1 MIEQQKKSAVLFG
14 VELEDSEQSV
24 SLNVDIVQNESST
37 QSSVD
42 SKAVTIVESESNNV
56 RLFFPCNRED
66 ALLLLGSLCISE
78 FFPNQSIKLP
88 IQTEGLAIISSGLR
102 SSEAEILA
110 AGRPERFPIL
120 IQVRSE
126 IVGRIPR
133 VIGYEDIIGLTFQTQ
148 TQADDFRFRPVDEF
162 DTEAFECEVN
172 PAIFNWEG
180 EARFSLRI
188 QCDDSTLTIGRG
200 ADRLTAGVGALLTL
214 GLEQEICRASVVR
227 FLDGSMHLQLGEEE
241 IDFVTA
247 CEIIFNLKGE
257 VSHSKSQ
264 VSVVT
269 SFAADMRAGPIGLID
284 DVVERYTA
292 LAVADGH
299 TPKRIGTWADIARD
313 TLKGRMALDG
323 DQLSDDKSVI
333 LRGALLGTITERVD
347 ALSAF
352 LEADKPS
359 GPNVTTQA
367 AFLLGLK
374 QGLLSMSW
382 RDKKLQLKTLSQLA
396 KVIISALANN
406 SKSFDKIFLV
416 SRNETETTNTSV
428 ISIAQ
433 NTLADWTS
441 KKEVVPDVVALERF
455 NELSQMGYAIEA
467 LGRSRHSWLIRLDPK
482 HLIEFVGCVAGDRKF
497 WILRFYFNE
506 DQKIK
511 KAKDL
516 AIAFCDRG
524 MFWYPSTDEAGL
536 IYLSCDLLSLPDES
550 DSKLLSL
557 TLDDAV
563 MACVVPPKVSVTAK
577 KVSNKKSIMTNV

>member
-1 MIEQQKKSAVLFG
+1 MIKQQKKSAVLLG
-14 VELEDSEQSV
+14 VELDDSEQSV

-42 SKAVTIVESESNNV
+42 SKAVTIGESESNNV

-120 IQVRSE
+120 IEVRSE
-126 IVGRIPR
+126 IIGLIPR

-162 DTEAFECEVN
+162 DTEAFEYEVN
-172 PAIFNWEG
+172 PAIFDWEG

-214 GLEQEICRASVVR
+214 GVEQEICRASVVR
-227 FLDGSMHLQLGEEE
+227 FLDSSMHLQLGDEE

-247 CEIIFNLKGE
+247 CEIIFDLKGV
-257 VSHSKSQ
+257 VSHSMSQ

-269 SFAADMRAGPIGLID
+269 SFAADMSAGPIGLID
-284 DVVERYTA
+284 DVVERYAT
-292 LAVADGH
+292 LAVIDGH
-299 TPKRIGTWADIARD
+299 TTKRIGTWAEIARD

-323 DQLSDDKSVI
+323 DQLSDDKSVL

-352 LEADKPS
+352 LHADKPS

-374 QGLLSMSW
+374 QGLLSLSW

-406 SKSFDKIFLV
+406 SESFDKIFLV

-428 ISIAQ
+428 ISIAK

-441 KKEVVPDVVALERF
+441 KKEVVPDVVALERL
-455 NELSQMGYAIEA
+455 NELSQKGYVIEA
-467 LGRSRHSWLIRLDPK
+467 LGRSRHSWLVRLDPK
-482 HLIEFVGCVAGDRKF
+482 HLIEFVGCVAGDQKF

-516 AIAFCDRG
+516 AMAFCDRG
-524 MFWYPSTDEAGL
+524 MFWYPTTDEAGL
-536 IYLSCDLLSLPDES
+536 IYLSCDLLSLPDGS

-557 TLDDAV
+557 TLDEAV

-577 KVSNKKSIMTNV
+577 KVSNKKSIVTNI